1 MKKILFGL
9 LAVMMLATAAV
20 FTGCKGCK
28 SETKSGGGE
37 AAAVVY
43 HDYDGVVQDFTAG
56 VSNIQALHRQTM
68 YGLIQHLQDEG
79 HTIALNG
86 KYQWRNSRVILNDT
100 VTMENIDD
108 LHVVAVNDVFF
119 YWDSQKGPM
128 VQYINSH
135 VKYGVQ
141 IPYPINDV
149 WIEDA
154 DMSDQPI
161 KISAEQAL
169 SRLKEYNAAIKRE
182 QNGAGSSSAEREQG
196 GAKPNGILPKDC
208 NFLTLRLPVGP
219 KDCNVQWVIGDV
231 YDVLFI
237 DAVTG
242 EIRDYNPAFPR
253 E

>member
-1 MKKILFGL
+1 MGVLL
-9 LAVMMLATAAV
+9 LAVMALV
-20 FTGCKGCK
+20 CSCSSCKG
-28 SETKSGGGE
+28 ETAKIDDPV
-37 AAAVVY
+37 VVY

-56 VSNIQALHRQTM
+56 TGHIQALHRQTM

-100 VTMENIDD
+100 VTAENIDD

-119 YWDSQKGPM
+119 YWDSVKGPM

-154 DMSDQPI
+154 DMSDKPI
-161 KISAEQAL
+161 KLSAEQAL
-169 SRLKEYNAAIKRE
+169 MRLKEYNAAIKRE
-182 QNGAGSSSAEREQG
+182 QSGAGSSSAEREQG
-196 GAKPNGILPKDC
+196 RAKPNGIIPKGC
-208 NFLTLRLPVGP
+208 NFIILRLPVGP
-219 KDCNVQWVIGDV
+219 KDCNPQWVFGDV

-242 EIRDYNPAFPR
+242 EIRDYDPAFSR
-253 E
+253 Q

>member
-1 MKKILFGL
+1 MKKIIFL
-9 LAVMMLATAAV
+9 MLALVTLGMTAGIVARV
-20 FTGCKGCK
+20 GCSKG
-28 SETKSGGGE
+28 ETAKIDDPV
-37 AAAVVY
+37 VVY

-56 VSNIQALHRQTM
+56 VSHIQALHRQTM

-86 KYQWRNSRVILNDT
+86 KCQWRNSRVILNDT

-119 YWDSQKGPM
+119 YWDSVKGPM

-169 SRLKEYNAAIKRE
+169 MRLKEY
-182 QNGAGSSSAEREQG
+182 
-196 GAKPNGILPKDC
+196 NGILPKDC

-219 KDCNVQWVIGDV
+219 KDCNVQWVFGDV

-242 EIRDYNPAFPR
+242 EIRDYDPAFSR
-253 E
+253 Q

>member
-1 MKKILFGL
+1 MKKILFL
-9 LAVMMLATAAV
+9 MLALVTLGMTVGVVACA
-20 FTGCKGCK
+20 GCSKG
-28 SETKSGGGE
+28 ETQKIDDPV
-37 AAAVVY
+37 VVY

-56 VSNIQALHRQTM
+56 VVNIQALHRQTM
-68 YGLIQHLQDEG
+68 YGLAG
-79 HTIALNG
+79 G
-86 KYQWRNSRVILNDT
+86 KEYQWRNSRVILNDT
-100 VTMENIDD
+100 VTAENIDD

-208 NFLTLRLPVGP
+208 NFIILRLPVGP
-219 KDCNVQWVIGDV
+219 KDCNPQWTFGDV
-231 YDVLFI
+231 DDVLFI

-242 EIRDYNPAFPR
+242 EIRDYDPAFPR

>member
-1 MKKILFGL
+1 MKKILFL
-9 LAVMMLATAAV
+9 MLALVTLGMTVGVVACA
-20 FTGCKGCK
+20 GCSKGETPK
-28 SETKSGGGE
+28 SDDP
-37 AAAVVY
+37 VVAY

-68 YGLIQHLQDEG
+68 YSLAG
-79 HTIALNG
+79 G
-86 KYQWRNSRVILNDT
+86 KEYQWRNSRVILNDT
-100 VTMENIDD
+100 VTAENIDD

-219 KDCNVQWVIGDV
+219 KDCNVQWVFGDV
-231 YDVLFI
+231 DDVLFI

-242 EIRDYNPAFPR
+242 EIRDYDPAFPR

>member
-1 MKKILFGL
+1 MALLLPLLLEHLLYILAEKTKQRPLVAISIHLINNTTMKRMILFLSLVLTIVGAM
-9 LAVMMLATAAV
+9 AVS
-20 FTGCKGCK
+20 GCNSCAK
-28 SETKSGGGE
+28 SEKQDIQPVSLF
-37 AAAVVY
+37 
-43 HDYDGVVQDFTAG
+43 HDYDGMVQDFTVG
-56 VSNIQALHRQTM
+56 VSHIQALHRQTM
-68 YGLIQHLQDEG
+68 FSLIDGQE
-79 HTIALNG
+79 
-86 KYQWRNSRVILNDT
+86 YQWRNSRVILNDT

-154 DMSDQPI
+154 DMSEQPI
-161 KISAEQAL
+161 KLSAEQAL
-169 SRLKEYNAAIKRE
+169 SRLKEY
-182 QNGAGSSSAEREQG
+182 
-196 GAKPNGILPKDC
+196 NGILPKDC
-208 NFLTLRLPVGP
+208 NFLTLRYPVGP
-219 KDCNVQWVIGDV
+219 EDCNVQWVFGDV

-242 EIRDYNPAFPR
+242 EIRDYDPSFSR
-253 E
+253 Q

>member
-1 MKKILFGL
+1 MGVL
-9 LAVMMLATAAV
+9 LMAVMALV
-20 FTGCKGCK
+20 CSCNGCKG
-28 SETKSGGGE
+28 ETAKIDDPV
-37 AAAVVY
+37 VVY

-56 VSNIQALHRQTM
+56 VSHIQALHKQTM
-68 YGLIQHLQDEG
+68 YSIIQHLQDEG

-154 DMSDQPI
+154 DMSEQPI

-169 SRLKEYNAAIKRE
+169 MRLKEW
-182 QNGAGSSSAEREQG
+182 
-196 GAKPNGILPKDC
+196 NGILPKDC
-208 NFLTLRLPVGP
+208 NFLTLRYPVGP
-219 KDCNVQWVIGDV
+219 KDCNVQWVFGDV

-242 EIRDYNPAFPR
+242 EVRDYDPAFSR
-253 E
+253 K

>member
-1 MKKILFGL
+1 MKKIIFL
-9 LAVMMLATAAV
+9 MLALVTLGMTVGVVACAGCSKGETAKIDDPV
-20 FTGCKGCK
+20 
-28 SETKSGGGE
+28 
-37 AAAVVY
+37 VVY
-43 HDYDGVVQDFTAG
+43 HDYDGVVQNFTAG
-56 VSNIQALHRQTM
+56 VGHIQALHRQTM
-68 YGLIQHLQDEG
+68 ASLTG
-79 HTIALNG
+79 G
-86 KYQWRNSRVILNDT
+86 KEYQWRNSRVILNDT

-154 DMSDQPI
+154 DMSEQPI
-161 KISAEQAL
+161 KISAEEAL
-169 SRLKEYNAAIKRE
+169 MRLKEW
-182 QNGAGSSSAEREQG
+182 
-196 GAKPNGILPKDC
+196 NGILPKDC
-208 NFLTLRLPVGP
+208 NFIILRLPVGP
-219 KDCNVQWVIGDV
+219 KDCNPQWTFGDV

-242 EIRDYNPAFPR
+242 EIHDYDPAFK
-253 E
+253 

>member
-1 MKKILFGL
+1 MKRLIFES
-9 LAVMMLATAAV
+9 LAIIALIG
-20 FTGCKGCK
+20 FSSCNGCKG
-28 SETKSGGGE
+28 ETPKIDDP
-37 AAAVVY
+37 VVAY

-56 VSNIQALHRQTM
+56 VGHIQALHRQAM
-68 YGLIQHLQDEG
+68 FSLI
-79 HTIALNG
+79 NG
-86 KYQWRNSRVILNDT
+86 KEYQWRNSRVILNDT

-108 LHVVAVNDVFF
+108 LHVMAVNDVFF

-154 DMSDQPI
+154 DMSEQPI

-169 SRLKEYNAAIKRE
+169 MRLKEW
-182 QNGAGSSSAEREQG
+182 
-196 GAKPNGILPKDC
+196 NGILPKDC
-208 NFLTLRLPVGP
+208 NFITLRYPIGP
-219 KDCNVQWVIGDV
+219 KDCNVQWVFGDV

-242 EIRDYNPAFPR
+242 EIRDYDPAFSQNNKPKGGDFG
-253 E
+253 EPLGE